1 MANLNSFHT
10 LSKVTGGTQDTFIVK
25 YDTNGIYKWATQ
37 MGGNSTDAGNGIST
51 DSLGN
56 VYVTGYFTDTSLNI
70 YDASAYKY
78 AGVTSDLSLS
88 RVTGGYQDTF
98 IVKYDTNGNYQ
109 WATQM
114 GGTSHDVGGNGISTD
129 SFGNVYVTG
138 VFSDAS
144 LNIYDASAHK
154 YIAGVTSDLSLSNIG
169 GTGYDVFIVKYD
181 TSGNYCWATQMG
193 GTSHDGGN
201 SISTDSLGNVY
212 ITGSFSDT
220 SLNIYD
226 ASAHKYA
233 GVESDLSLSNVGG
246 GYDVFIVKYDTSG
259 NYCWATQMGG
269 TASDIGTGI
278 STDSLGNVYVTG
290 YFNDTSLKIYDA
302 SAHKYA
308 GVASDLSLSNVGG
321 PDVYIVKYDTSGNYK
336 WATQM
341 GGTSHDAGG
350 NGISTDFL
358 GNVYVTGYF
367 NDTSL
372 NIYDASAH
380 KYIAGVA
387 SDLSLSNIGGG
398 YDVFIVKYDTSGNY
412 CWATQ
417 MGGFEISNDYGMGI
431 STDHSGNV
439 YVTGSFS
446 DISLNIYDASAHKY
460 AGVASDLSLSNIDN
474 SGQDVF
480 IVKYDTNGVYKW
492 ATQMGKTSY
501 DEGTGIS
508 TDFLG
513 NVYVTG
519 FFQDTS
525 LNIYDAIQIVN
536 NIPVANICF
545 PAGTPITVDQG
556 IVAIENINPAI
567 HTIRGKHIYGVSKTT
582 SQYTYLVCLEKDAL
596 GTNSPNKRTLIS
608 PLHKIMHKN
617 EWVIAK
623 DLLGLNRYKIKQ
635 VAYNGEPLY
644 NVIMQTHESMLVNNM
659 IAETLHPSNPIAK
672 PFIKNV

>member
-78 AGVTSDLSLS
+78 TAGVASDIALSKVS
-88 RVTGGYQDTF
+88 GAYTEADNT
-98 IVKYDTNGNYQ
+98 
-109 WATQM
+109 
-114 GGTSHDVGGNGISTD
+114 
-129 SFGNVYVTG
+129 
-138 VFSDAS
+138 
-144 LNIYDASAHK
+144 
-154 YIAGVTSDLSLSNIG
+154 
-169 GTGYDVFIVKYD
+169 FIVKYD
-181 TSGNYCWATQMG
+181 TSGNYCWATQI
-193 GTSHDGGN
+193 GGN
-201 SISTDSLGNVY
+201 IFNQGTSISTDSFGNVY
-212 ITGSFSDT
+212 ITGVTTVSLDT

-226 ASAHKYA
+226 VSAHMYTGGA
-233 GVESDLSLSNVGG
+233 SDIYLSFIGSTNT
-246 GYDVFIVKYDTSG
+246 FIVKYDTNG

-269 TASDIGTGI
+269 NLNTTG
-278 STDSLGNVYVTG
+278 
-290 YFNDTSLKIYDA
+290 
-302 SAHKYA
+302 
-308 GVASDLSLSNVGG
+308 
-321 PDVYIVKYDTSGNYK
+321 
-336 WATQM
+336 
-341 GGTSHDAGG
+341 
-350 NGISTDFL
+350 
-358 GNVYVTGYF
+358 
-367 NDTSL
+367 
-372 NIYDASAH
+372 NI
-380 KYIAGVA
+380 
-387 SDLSLSNIGGG
+387 
-398 YDVFIVKYDTSGNY
+398 
-412 CWATQ
+412 
-417 MGGFEISNDYGMGI
+417 ISNDR
-431 STDHSGNV
+431 
-439 YVTGSFS
+439 
-446 DISLNIYDASAHKY
+446 A
-460 AGVASDLSLSNIDN
+460 
-474 SGQDVF
+474 
-480 IVKYDTNGVYKW
+480 
-492 ATQMGKTSY
+492 
-501 DEGTGIS
+501 
-508 TDFLG
+508 G

-519 FFQDTS
+519 FFSDTS

-582 SQYTYLVCLEKDAL
+582 SQYTYLVCLEKNAL

-617 EWVIAK
+617 KWVMAK
-623 DLLGLNRYKIKQ
+623 DLLGLNKSKIKQ